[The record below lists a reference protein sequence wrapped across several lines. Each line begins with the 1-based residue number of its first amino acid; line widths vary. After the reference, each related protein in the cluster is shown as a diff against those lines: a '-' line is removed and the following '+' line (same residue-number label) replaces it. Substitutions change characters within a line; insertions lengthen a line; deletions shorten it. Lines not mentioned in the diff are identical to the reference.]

1 MSNFPNVQTSAELK
15 EALTNSVTPSR
26 IRGAEQDLTL
36 SAKLRISEIRA
47 FFKISKTSLATMLG
61 TSYRQYLRFEEGTST
76 LPSWVLQRIA
86 IFYNLS
92 LDFVSG
98 LSNEP
103 KVLYEGYYENVN
115 GFYFPDEIEKAN
127 A

>member
-92 LDFVSG
+92 LDFVVVKF
-98 LSNEP
+98 L
-103 KVLYEGYYENVN
+103 
-115 GFYFPDEIEKAN
+115 
-127 A
+127 